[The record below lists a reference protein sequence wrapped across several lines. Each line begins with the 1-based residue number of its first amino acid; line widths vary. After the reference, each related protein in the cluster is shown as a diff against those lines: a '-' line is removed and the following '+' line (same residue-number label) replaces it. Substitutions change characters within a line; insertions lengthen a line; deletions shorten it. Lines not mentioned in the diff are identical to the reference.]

1 MVTKTEEV
9 HHMHNKTH
17 RHKMHNS
24 NANVLT
30 IGSFYV
36 DAGSNFNKTIHFDA
50 DDSVLGALMQNF
62 AYNCDVSVWRS

>member
-1 MVTKTEEV
+1 
-9 HHMHNKTH
+9 
-17 RHKMHNS
+17 MHNS